1 MILGSGVDL
10 CEVQRIEA
18 AVARYGSRFLERI
31 FTAREIVYADR
42 KANRFERYAAR
53 FAAKEAG
60 MKALGTGWHGGIA
73 WRDFE
78 VVNLPSGRP
87 TLNFHGRAAEVAAKL
102 GVRHVALSLTHTKE
116 QALAMVI
123 LEGEALDGV
132 A

>member
-10 CEVQRIEA
+10 CEVPRIEA
-18 AVARYGSRFLERI
+18 AIARYGRRFLERI
-31 FTAREIVYADR
+31 YTTREIAYANR

-60 MKALGTGWHGGIA
+60 MKALGIGWTGGIA
-73 WRDFE
+73 WCDFE

-87 TLNFHGRAAEVAAKL
+87 TLKFHGRAAEVAAKL

-123 LEGEALDGV
+123 LEGEA
-132 A
+132 